1 MNLSSCAF
9 TPSTRP
15 SRVTPGACGCGLFW
29 VPGSAKG
36 GHWCSVTLGSGHPL
50 WVLPCGPLANGLSV
64 SLLPAAYS
72 TPGTS
77 PANRSFVGLGP
88 RDPAGIYQAQV
99 GAKRPAGGGRVGQ
112 GRGASLGVQERPACW
127 VPWHGIKCGSGTRF
141 PDPFRASSM
150 AMAPDPAC
158 SFLPGDPHGLLPP
171 WAHLYRKG
179 DRGPQK

>member
-9 TPSTRP
+9 TPSRRP

-29 VPGSAKG
+29 VPGLAKG
-36 GHWCSVTLGSGHPL
+36 GHWCSVTPGSGHPL
-50 WVLPCGPLANGLSV
+50 WVLPCSPFANGLSV

-127 VPWHGIKCGSGTRF
+127 VPCHPLAVPWHGGR
-141 PDPFRASSM
+141 
-150 AMAPDPAC
+150 
-158 SFLPGDPHGLLPP
+158 
-171 WAHLYRKG
+171 
-179 DRGPQK
+179 